1 MSGSIKL
8 SGDVKGLTNHLRKL
22 KNLDFAGVNAILAN
36 TLKDSTKKDRFD
48 QQRDPSGRKWK
59 QSIRAHDEGGKTLTN
74 KSRLRNSI
82 RAKSDSGGFA
92 VGTNVVYARRHQFG
106 DSKPMTIRAKKKDGV
121 LRFKVGGRWICKGS
135 VRVQLPA
142 RPFLG
147 ISEEDMRE
155 IEAVLQE
162 AIDDHG

>member
-22 KNLDFAGVNAILAN
+22 KSLDFAGVNAIMSN
-36 TLKDSTKKDRFD
+36 TLRTSTVKRFEKERSPEGKKWR
-48 QQRDPSGRKWK
+48 
-59 QSIRAHDEGGKTLTN
+59 QSIRARDGNGKTLTD

-106 DSKPMTIRAKKKDGV
+106 DSKPMTIRAKKKDGK